1 MHNEIKN
8 KSVSNK
14 SYRSN
19 GILTN
24 ELHAQGVEHFW
35 FYGLCFLFV
44 DEKP

>member
-8 KSVSNK
+8 KSVPNK

-19 GILTN
+19 GVLTN
-24 ELHAQGVEHFW
+24 ELSAKRVGHFW
-35 FYGLCFLFV
+35 FYGLFLFV